1 MSDRAAWRERGR
13 VTLGAVVRGLR
24 RRHNAIVVLALLA
37 AVLVGF
43 RWWPHPS
50 LRDWKPTSTAVVD
63 ANGKLLRLTLAKDDR
78 YRLWVPLDRM
88 SPQLVA
94 AVLMHEDRWFR
105 WHPGFNPYGLLRGAW
120 ITYVRGGNPQG
131 GSTLTMQ
138 LARSMWQLNTR
149 SPLGKLVQVGRALQ
163 LELSYSKRQ
172 VLEAYLNLAPY
183 GRNVEGAGTASR
195 AYFDKPTA
203 ALTLPEALALAASRN
218 RLYAPWLR
226 AHPSDAGLEPLF
238 AMPFALRSLDAMP
251 FLAPHAVD
259 QARAARDAALPAE
272 SAAGSERLVTTLDL
286 DLQQLLE
293 RQIRRYVARNAAQG
307 VRNAS
312 ALLVDTRDMSIKA
325 MVGSADFFDRAIHGQ
340 VNGTQAKR
348 SPGSTLKPFIYGLGF
363 DQGVLHPQTVLRDVP
378 TSFGPYAPENF
389 DGHFLG
395 PITATDALNRSR
407 NVPAV
412 WVASQL
418 KKPDLYAFLQSA
430 NVRLARS
437 PQHYGLALVLGG
449 GEVTMQEL
457 AALYATLANGGVYRS
472 LRLRADEPRAA
483 GRRLLSADA
492 SYMVMNMLRQHL
504 RPDETSG
511 AQRSPL
517 PVYWKTGT
525 SWSFR
530 DAWTA
535 GIVGPYVLIVWVGNF
550 DNSSN
555 TAFIGVDAAAP
566 LFFQTIDALRADR
579 PLAEPP
585 RPAPVGLKR
594 VRICLASGDLPNE
607 WCPQQGWTWFIPGV
621 SPIRVSTV
629 HRPVVIDDATG
640 QAACPPYDDKRT
652 HVEIYEYWPSD
663 LQQVFAQAGVPRRR
677 PPQNPACRDAGQLS
691 GGPPRITSPV
701 RGSTYAMRMSTPDA
715 TRIAFNATA
724 DASAHALYWFVD
736 DAYVGRSRPGEPLFW
751 QPATVGSYT
760 VRVVDDH
767 GRGDQRALGGDGALR
782 REASAPDGEVCA
794 MQQHEKRAFSEARF
808 RSNAAFGGTLI
819 RFPRSNA
826 RTFPA
831 SCGYTVRFRRAP
843 ARPAPRARTREC
855 RAPRACRTSSGCCS
869 SAAPTSPSG
878 SAGSPRPNRI
888 RGHRRAGPGRG
899 SLRPCRAP
907 APAARTRGS
916 CC

>member
-1 MSDRAAWRERGR
+1 MSGRPAWRERGR
-13 VTLGAVVRGLR
+13 AALGAVARSLR
-24 RRHNAIVVLALLA
+24 RRHNAVAVVLLVAV
-37 AVLVGF
+37 VLVGF
-43 RWWPHPS
+43 RLWPHPL

-172 VLEAYLNLAPY
+172 ILEAYLNLAPY
-183 GRNVEGAGTASR
+183 GRNVEGVGTASL
-195 AYFDKPTA
+195 AYFDKPAA
-203 ALTLPEALALAASRN
+203 ALTLPEALALAVIPQDPARRVRGGADQTEINRALAASRN
-218 RLYAPWLR
+218 RLFTAWLHT
-226 AHPSDAGLEPLF
+226 HPSDGGLQSLF
-238 AMPFALRSLDAMP
+238 ALPFALRPLDAMP
-251 FLAPHAVD
+251 FLAPHAVN
-259 QARAARDAALPAE
+259 QALAARDAALPADT
-272 SAAGSERLVTTLDL
+272 AASSEHLVTTLDL
-286 DLQQLLE
+286 GLQQLLE
-293 RQIRRYVARNAAQG
+293 RQIHRYVARNAVQG

-325 MVGSADFFDRAIHGQ
+325 MVGSADFFDRSIHGQ

-430 NVRLARS
+430 DVRLARS

-457 AALYATLANGGVYRS
+457 AALYATLANSGVYRP

-483 GRRLLSADA
+483 GRRLFSADA
-492 SYMVMNMLRQHL
+492 SYMVMDMLRQHL

-511 AQRSPL
+511 AQPSAL

-566 LFFQTIDALRADR
+566 LFFQTIDALRAER
-579 PLAEPP
+579 PITEPP
-585 RPAPVGLKR
+585 RPVPAGLKR

-677 PPQNPACRDAGQLS
+677 PPQNPACRDAGQMS
-691 GGPPRITSPV
+691 GGPPRITSPL
-701 RGSTYAMRMSTPDA
+701 RGSTYAMRMSTPDG

-767 GRGDQRALGGDGALR
+767 GRGDQRALGVG
-782 REASAPDGEVCA
+782 
-794 MQQHEKRAFSEARF
+794 
-808 RSNAAFGGTLI
+808 I
-819 RFPRSNA
+819 
-826 RTFPA
+826 
-831 SCGYTVRFRRAP
+831 VR
-843 ARPAPRARTREC
+843 
-855 RAPRACRTSSGCCS
+855 
-869 SAAPTSPSG
+869 
-878 SAGSPRPNRI
+878 
-888 RGHRRAGPGRG
+888 
-899 SLRPCRAP
+899 
-907 APAARTRGS
+907 
-916 CC
+916 